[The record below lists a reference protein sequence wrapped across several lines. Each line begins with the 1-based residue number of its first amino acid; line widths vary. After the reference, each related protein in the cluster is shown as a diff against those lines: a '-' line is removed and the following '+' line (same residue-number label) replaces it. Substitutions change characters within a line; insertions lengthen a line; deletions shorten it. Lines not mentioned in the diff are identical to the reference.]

1 MISCNC
7 KSMSNTSLPNNS
19 CRLVLFDETVV
30 MPMAKIWSD
39 IISKVLTYGVGQ
51 SMLEWNVKRQFDL
64 RSGSHYT
71 STEILLR
78 LVWHVA
84 IQLISGLTMF
94 AVILTLRPLRGRI
107 LLLFRF

>member
-71 STEILLR
+71 SLS
-78 LVWHVA
+78 
-84 IQLISGLTMF
+84 LIHISEPTRRTPISY
-94 AVILTLRPLRGRI
+94 AVFCLKKKKTKE
-107 LLLFRF
+107 